1 MVGVAS
7 RKRRGLESITKSYAE
22 SVICATSANLRCI
35 IQARGL
41 ISANVAQQHSVIFCD
56 NFRFNE
62 PLGLCVKRR

>member
-35 IQARGL
+35 IQARTGVL
-41 ISANVAQQHSVIFCD
+41 SGTSGGHSMTGIEGV
-56 NFRFNE
+56 
-62 PLGLCVKRR
+62 